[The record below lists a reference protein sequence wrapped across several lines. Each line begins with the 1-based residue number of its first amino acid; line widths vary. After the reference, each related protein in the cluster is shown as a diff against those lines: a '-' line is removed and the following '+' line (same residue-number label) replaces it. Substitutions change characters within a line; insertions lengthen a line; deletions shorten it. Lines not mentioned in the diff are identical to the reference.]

1 MKSIPPP
8 KKKEKESQDDPAP
21 REEKCSYPPREESS
35 SYASSEEL
43 SVHNESLDKKRSID
57 QPPVSEK
64 ICPGRKEIR
73 QKDEEDPREGSRSQE
88 GSKRPKCARGI
99 ARSRS
104 SRRRISRQRC
114 QDPCQEPT
122 WIGSP
127 SQSYFV
133 DACLPTSVAGPPC
146 G

>member
-1 MKSIPPP
+1 MIPPQ
-8 KKKEKESQDDPAP
+8 KKKEKDSQDDPAP

-43 SVHNESLDKKRSID
+43 CVHIESLDKKRSID

-64 ICPGRKEIR
+64 LLSRPEGNPK
-73 QKDEEDPREGSRSQE
+73 KDEEDPRKGSRSQE

-114 QDPCQEPT
+114 RDPCQEPT